1 MNDPIV
7 RSFAAQLAGLEQFI
21 ASQWAWPTPEAG
33 FAWHV
38 FHAAG
43 ELGPGPA
50 IATASWPDTSAIR
63 HAPTLAAYGYWF
75 ALTTDVGSQHH
86 EHWAHV
92 LEHLTVKDPF
102 PLDRQSFTFRPMDL
116 FGIVLGVTRCNAVDR
131 ETRSR
136 LTQIL
141 GRLGAEGNKD
151 LWSTSLY
158 GLVAYVLG
166 VHWNKPV
173 APSFDGMLV
182 HVLALL
188 KWMTVAYSSSP
199 NSLAIVHHVDD
210 LDRTFLERCGLG
222 RLETDDIGRAALVY
236 FALRRTVAE
245 RIRAM
250 LRDTW
255 PANRET
261 QDAAI
266 IVEHLCRR
274 FPLYARQLQHRRQDV
289 PASGKKETD
298 RRPTIE
304 MKDEY
309 DVQDSLHA
317 LLKLHFDDVRP
328 EEWTPSYAGSQ
339 SRMDFLLKREKIV
352 VETKFMGP
360 KLSQREVTNQLMID
374 KDYYRQ
380 HPDCQRLICF
390 VYDPECRCTNPAALE
405 RDIGV
410 NEERFRVTVI
420 VSPKGT

>member
-1 MNDPIV
+1 MNGPIV
-7 RSFAAQLAGLEQFI
+7 RSFAAQLAELEQFI

-38 FHAAG
+38 YDAAG
-43 ELGPGPA
+43 EQGPLPA
-50 IATASWPDTSAIR
+50 IATAPWPDAGAIR
-63 HAPTLAAYGYWF
+63 YAPTLAAYGYWL
-75 ALTTDVGSQHH
+75 ALKADASSQHH
-86 EHWAHV
+86 VHWAHA
-92 LEHLTVKDPF
+92 LDHLTVKAPF

-116 FGIVLGVTRCNAVDR
+116 FGISLGVTRCDAVDR
-131 ETRSR
+131 ETRLR
-136 LTQIL
+136 LTQIIE
-141 GRLGAEGNKD
+141 RLGGEGNKD
-151 LWSTSLY
+151 PWSTSLY
-158 GLVAYVLG
+158 GLAAYVLG

-173 APSFDGMLV
+173 VPSFNGMPV

-188 KWMTVAYSSSP
+188 KWMTIAYSSSP
-199 NSLAIVHHVDD
+199 SSTAIGKHVDD
-210 LDRTFLERCGLG
+210 LDRAFLEHCGLSG
-222 RLETDDIGRAALVY
+222 LETDDIGRAALVY
-236 FALRRTVAE
+236 LTLRRTVSE
-245 RIRAM
+245 RIQST

-274 FPLYARQLQHRRQDV
+274 FPLFARQLQHRRRDV
-289 PASGKKETD
+289 LVSGKKGRD

-304 MKDEY
+304 MRDEY

-360 KLSQREVTNQLMID
+360 KLSQREVANQLAND
-374 KDYYRQ
+374 KDHYRQ
-380 HPDCQRLICF
+380 HPDCQIFICF
-390 VYDPECRCTNPAALE
+390 VYDPEYRCTNPAAIE

-410 NEERFRVTVI
+410 DEESFRVKII
-420 VSPKGT
+420 VSPRGT